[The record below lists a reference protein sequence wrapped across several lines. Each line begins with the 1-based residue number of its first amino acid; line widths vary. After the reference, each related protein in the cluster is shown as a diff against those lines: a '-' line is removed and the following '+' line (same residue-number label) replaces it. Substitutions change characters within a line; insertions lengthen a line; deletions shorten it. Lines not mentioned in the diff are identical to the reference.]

1 MNLINVDKINKFNQ
15 KEVII
20 IFVKLIKLSN
30 IINYYYYSNLPD
42 KKYISYSCGYD
53 RTIFLS

>member
-1 MNLINVDKINKFNQ
+1 MNLINVDKINKLNQ

-30 IINYYYYSNLPD
+30 VIYNYYSNLPD